1 MNKTNIIKSRAPLR
15 IGLAGGGSD
24 LSPYCDLYGGYVL
37 NATISRYVDVII
49 KPSKKNN
56 VRFVSLDLQ
65 IEKILS
71 LNSIISNNGKLDLHT
86 AVYKYFIKKFNNG
99 KPIPLELISYIDA
112 PFGSGLGSSS
122 TLVVAM
128 VQAFN
133 KLLNLSLDKY
143 QIASIAYQI
152 ERVDCGLIGGRQD
165 HYSASFGGFN
175 FIEFNA
181 NEQNV
186 VNQLKINEYCINELE
201 TSLILYFTGISRDSE
216 NIIVDQIK
224 SITSVSQ
231 ESLEAMHAIKKEAL
245 TMKECLLR
253 GDLLSLAESLRSGWE
268 NKKRTCKT
276 VSNTYIDKIYNTAIK
291 AGALAGKVSGA
302 GGGGFM
308 FFFVPLEKRMNVIR
322 KLTTFG
328 GLVCNCHF
336 TKHGAQAWKI

>member
-49 KPSKKNN
+49 KPYKKNN
-56 VRFVSLDLQ
+56 VRFVSLDQQ

-71 LNSIISNNGKLDLHT
+71 LNSIISNNGKLDLHI

-99 KPIPLELISYIDA
+99 KPISLELISYIDA

-152 ERVDCGLIGGRQD
+152 ERVDCGLVGGRQD
-165 HYSASFGGFN
+165 HYSAIFGGFN
-175 FIEFNA
+175 FMEFNA

-186 VNQLKINEYCINELE
+186 VNQLKINEYCLYELE
-201 TSLILYFTGISRDSE
+201 TSLILYFTGVSRNSAD
-216 NIIVDQIK
+216 IIVDQIK
-224 SITSVSQ
+224 SFSSDSQ
-231 ESLEAMHAIKKEAL
+231 ESLKAMHAIKKEAL

-253 GDLLSLAESLRSGWE
+253 GDFLSLTKSLRSSWE
-268 NKKRTCKT
+268 NKKLTAKT
-276 VSNTYIDKIYNTAIK
+276 VSNAYIDKIYNTTIK

-308 FFFVPLEKRMNVIR
+308 FFFVPLDKRMNVIR
-322 KLTTFG
+322 KLNTFG
-328 GLVCNCHF
+328 GLVSNCHF
-336 TKHGAQAWKI
+336 TKQGSQAWKL